1 MINTAIILAAGTGD
15 RFGDETPKQ
24 FIILHGRRVVDYPI
38 KTFENLMGNLSWYT
52 LLNRLWNARF
62 SVML

>member
-38 KTFENLMGNLSWYT
+38 KTFENHKDIHNHYHH
-52 LLNRLWNARF
+52 
-62 SVML
+62 

>member
-38 KTFENLMGNLSWYT
+38 KTFENHKDIHNIVLVCHPKWIEKI
-52 LLNRLWNARF
+52 RAE
-62 SVML
+62 